1 MSHQLDLD
9 CAGWPNPL
17 GRACGCPSCSPP
29 PRVTAMAVQAVGHS
43 SRASLDF
50 KLKLKKGRRSGIDFN
65 LKIQD
70 LAPTTAPPLR
80 HWLSS
85 ERSLRTPIFGNF
97 LFLLFFNMEQGASLK
112 LPSKGRIRCKP
123 SARFGCELQ
132 RLVGSW
138 GLADSRLTPPPP
150 PPFFSPAAA
159 PISVR
164 SFRARGD
171 FELMLEIHAGDAIA
185 LFFFQALRM
194 GQGHR
199 AYVSSTWM
207 NREQTG
213 TSF

>member
-1 MSHQLDLD
+1 MVATEFVMQPQ
-9 CAGWPNPL
+9 CEPNVVSVSEIVRSK
-17 GRACGCPSCSPP
+17 GDKHPP

-138 GLADSRLTPPPP
+138 GLADSRLTPPLPPPFSPP
-150 PPFFSPAAA
+150 PPPQSRSALSGRAA
-159 PISVR
+159 ISSSCWR
-164 SFRARGD
+164 F
-171 FELMLEIHAGDAIA
+171 MLEM
-185 LFFFQALRM
+185 Q
-194 GQGHR
+194 
-199 AYVSSTWM
+199 
-207 NREQTG
+207 
-213 TSF
+213 